1 MKNGIQLV
9 ERINF
14 LLKLKKQTRNEFC
27 KSINI
32 PPSTIATWKSR
43 NIYPTVDVLSVIAFN
58 LGVSLDWLVNGE
70 DDEVFIRK
78 TNNDFS
84 ELSMKYLTELLQME
98 KLSSEDFDIIKSLL
112 NKLSKN

>member
-9 ERINF
+9 ERIDF

-70 DDEVFIRK
+70 NDEVFIRK

>member
-9 ERINF
+9 ERIDF

-112 NKLSKN
+112 NKFSKK

>member
-9 ERINF
+9 ERIDF

-43 NIYPTVDVLSVIAFN
+43 NIYLTVDVLSVIAFN

-98 KLSSEDFDIIKSLL
+98 KLSSEDFYIIKRLL
-112 NKLSKN
+112 NKFSKK

>member
-9 ERINF
+9 ERIDF
-14 LLKLKKQTRNEFC
+14 LLKLKKQTRKEFC

-58 LGVSLDWLVNGE
+58 LGVSLDWLVKGE

-84 ELSMKYLTELLQME
+84 ELSMKYSQELLQME
-98 KLSSEDFDIIKSLL
+98 KLSSEDFFIIKSLL

>member
-9 ERINF
+9 ERIDF

-43 NIYPTVDVLSVIAFN
+43 NIYPN
-58 LGVSLDWLVNGE
+58 YYKW
-70 DDEVFIRK
+70 
-78 TNNDFS
+78 
-84 ELSMKYLTELLQME
+84 
-98 KLSSEDFDIIKSLL
+98 
-112 NKLSKN
+112 KNYHLRILI

>member
-9 ERINF
+9 ETIDF
-14 LLKLKKQTRNEFC
+14 LLKIKKQSRRDFC

-43 NIYPTVDVLSVIAFN
+43 NIYPTVDILSDIAFN

-70 DDEVFIRK
+70 DNEVFVIRRTK
-78 TNNDFS
+78 DFS
-84 ELSMKYLTELLQME
+84 ELSMKYFNELLQLE
-98 KLSSEDFDIIKSLL
+98 KLSSEDFYIIKSLL

>member
-9 ERINF
+9 ERIDF

>member
-9 ERINF
+9 ERIDF

-98 KLSSEDFDIIKSLL
+98 KLSSEDFDIIKRLL
-112 NKLSKN
+112 NKFSKK

>member
-9 ERINF
+9 ERIDF

-43 NIYPTVDVLSVIAFN
+43 NIYPTVDVLSVITFN

-112 NKLSKN
+112 NKLSRK

>member
-9 ERINF
+9 ERIDF

-98 KLSSEDFDIIKSLL
+98 KLSSEDFYIIKRLL
-112 NKLSKN
+112 NKFSKK

>member
-9 ERINF
+9 ERIDF

-84 ELSMKYLTELLQME
+84 ELSMKYLTELLQLE
-98 KLSSEDFDIIKSLL
+98 KLSSEDFFIIKSLL